1 MLGSILWRA
10 EQKESEP
17 KYPLG
22 LIEVKLKIV
31 KPKIPK
37 ILEVKASGAPERKPK
52 SARQQ
57 KNEKKKKKHERY
69 FISKSFCI
77 LSRMRNLREVIRKRE
92 RSLIYCSAT
101 STPNPS
107 YSVAFKRLRKVE

>member
-37 ILEVKASGAPERKPK
+37 ILEVKANGAPKRKPK

-57 KNEKKKKKHERY
+57 KNEKKKNMIDTLY
-69 FISKSFCI
+69 
-77 LSRMRNLREVIRKRE
+77 LNLFVYIAGWG
-92 RSLIYCSAT
+92 I
-101 STPNPS
+101 
-107 YSVAFKRLRKVE
+107 

>member
-17 KYPLG
+17 KCPLG

-57 KNEKKKKKHERY
+57 KNEKKKKNMIDTLY
-69 FISKSFCI
+69 
-77 LSRMRNLREVIRKRE
+77 LNLFVYTAGWGI
-92 RSLIYCSAT
+92 
-101 STPNPS
+101 
-107 YSVAFKRLRKVE
+107 

>member
-1 MLGSILWRA
+1 M
-10 EQKESEP
+10 
-17 KYPLG
+17 
-22 LIEVKLKIV
+22 EVKLKIV

-37 ILEVKASGAPERKPK
+37 ILEVKANGAPERKPK

-57 KNEKKKKKHERY
+57 KMKKKKKHDRY

-77 LSRMRNLREVIRKRE
+77 HSRMRNLREVIRKRE

-107 YSVAFKRLRKVE
+107 YSVAFKRLRKFE

>member
-57 KNEKKKKKHERY
+57 KNEKKKKNMKDGTLY
-69 FISKSFCI
+69 
-77 LSRMRNLREVIRKRE
+77 LNLFV
-92 RSLIYCSAT
+92 YSAGWGI
-101 STPNPS
+101 
-107 YSVAFKRLRKVE
+107 

>member
-37 ILEVKASGAPERKPK
+37 ILEVKASRAPERKPK

-57 KNEKKKKKHERY
+57 KNEKKKKKKTWKILY
-69 FISKSFCI
+69 F
-77 LSRMRNLREVIRKRE
+77 
-92 RSLIYCSAT
+92 
-101 STPNPS
+101 
-107 YSVAFKRLRKVE
+107 